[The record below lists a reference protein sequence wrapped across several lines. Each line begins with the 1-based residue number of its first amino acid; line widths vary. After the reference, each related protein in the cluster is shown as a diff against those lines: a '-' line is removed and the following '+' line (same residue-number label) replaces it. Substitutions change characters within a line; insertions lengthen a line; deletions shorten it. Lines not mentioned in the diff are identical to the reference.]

1 MKLKIGIVGY
11 NLVGKRHY
19 MELRRS
25 DKFEVCGVFDKEN
38 RDDACRAPFFDEF
51 KKFIE
56 EPIQENLEK
65 TVGKKKK
72 KKGFCCHCF

>member
-38 RDDACRAPFFDEF
+38 RDDACRAPFFDDFNREGTASGDGTLF
-51 KKFIE
+51 A
-56 EPIQENLEK
+56 
-65 TVGKKKK
+65 TA
-72 KKGFCCHCF
+72 